1 MKSQGVRHLC
11 AATLVAA
18 TLLAGCAAN
27 QPIPQMTRQNGAVV
41 AIELNVADP
50 SNIGSHDP
58 VQIYFAKIDNS
69 DGILQQQ
76 FIRSNYVKDNRAYLL
91 NARPGTYV
99 AVASLF
105 RSPVSPATY
114 TTYFPRGLVEQTKVS
129 VHEHE
134 FAFMGSCIVDSS
146 VGLDGADVVQIH
158 YKNVIAPGAA
168 TGLLSMAFSGAVQ
181 YRGTLRE
188 RKDDVGTQAAFF
200 RQAKEDLKGSS
211 WTAFVPQSMR

>member
-1 MKSQGVRHLC
+1 MESQGTKHRS
-11 AATLVAA
+11 AAAAVVAA
-18 TLLAGCAAN
+18 LVAGCATN
-27 QPIPQMTRQNGAVV
+27 QPIPHVTRPDGAVV
-41 AIELNVADP
+41 AIQLNVADP

-58 VQIYFAKIDNS
+58 AQVYFAKIDNQ

-76 FIRSNYVKDNRAYLL
+76 FIRSNYVTDNRAYLL

-105 RSPVSPATY
+105 RAPVSPATY
-114 TTYFPRGLVEQTKVS
+114 TTYFPRDLVEQTKVT

-146 VGLDGADVVQIH
+146 VGLGGADAVQTH
-158 YKNVIAPGAA
+158 YKNVIAPSVN
-168 TGLLSMAFSGAVQ
+168 TGMLSMAFSGEVQ

-188 RKDDVGTQAAFF
+188 RKNDAHSRSAFF
-200 RQAKEDLKGSS
+200 RQAKEDLKGSD
-211 WTAFVPQSMR
+211 WTALVP